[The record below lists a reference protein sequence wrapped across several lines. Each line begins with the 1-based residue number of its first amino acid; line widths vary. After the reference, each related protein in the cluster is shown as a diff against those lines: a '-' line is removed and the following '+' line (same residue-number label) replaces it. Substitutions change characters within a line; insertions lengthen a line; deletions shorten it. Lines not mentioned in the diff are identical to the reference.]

1 MTSQNAEAD
10 CCDRAQELTD
20 KIPPCTRQY
29 ILQMFTGSYR
39 DSQGNCFVNREL
51 LMQVTCDLQGS
62 NSK

>member
-39 DSQGNCFVNREL
+39 DSQGNCSMKKGEIPIH
-51 LMQVTCDLQGS
+51 TCNLQGS
-62 NSK
+62 K

>member
-39 DSQGNCFVNREL
+39 DSQGHPCTSY
-51 LMQVTCDLQGS
+51 MQFTGFQVIFKES
-62 NSK
+62 M

>member
-29 ILQMFTGSYR
+29 LLQMVTGSYR
-39 DSQGNCFVNREL
+39 NFLQITWYPVNCI
-51 LMQVTCDLQGS
+51 
-62 NSK
+62 